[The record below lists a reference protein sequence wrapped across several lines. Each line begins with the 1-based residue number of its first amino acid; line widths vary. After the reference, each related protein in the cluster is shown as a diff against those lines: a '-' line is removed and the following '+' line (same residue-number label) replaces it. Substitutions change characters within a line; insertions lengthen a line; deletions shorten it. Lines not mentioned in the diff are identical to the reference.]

1 MKTNKNAPVY
11 YSGKIIINSSA
22 ENVWKILSDIDNWPQ
37 WQKAIEYARLNG
49 ELTPGTTFDWKN
61 GSSKIHST
69 LHTVK
74 APNYI
79 GWTGKSMGIN
89 AVHSWKITSL
99 GNGTTEVFVE
109 ESMEGLLTKLMKNYL
124 NKIVKQA
131 LQKSLEELKIACEQ
145 KI

>member
-1 MKTNKNAPVY
+1 
-11 YSGKIIINSSA
+11 
-22 ENVWKILSDIDNWPQ
+22 
-37 WQKAIEYARLNG
+37 
-49 ELTPGTTFDWKN
+49 
-61 GSSKIHST
+61 
-69 LHTVK
+69 
-74 APNYI
+74 
-79 GWTGKSMGIN
+79 MGIN
-89 AVHSWKITSL
+89 AVHNWKITSP